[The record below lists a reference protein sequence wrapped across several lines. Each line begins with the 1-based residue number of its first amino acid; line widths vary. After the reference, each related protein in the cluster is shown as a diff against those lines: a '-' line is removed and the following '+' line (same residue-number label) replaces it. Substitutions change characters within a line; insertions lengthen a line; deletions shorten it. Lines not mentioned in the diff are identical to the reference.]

1 MGLSNYRP
9 CSRRARGGS
18 DVGNT
23 LIITVCSVTLELVLG
38 MLIAQAMYRAIF
50 ARTAIRASV
59 LVPYGAVTV
68 VAAFA
73 WRLAFDPATGFVN
86 NLFNFDTPLF
96 TTRWGSFL
104 VIILA
109 EVWKTTPF
117 IALLLLGGLALVP
130 DDLYKAAKVDGAS
143 SWQRFWKITLPLIRP
158 ALMVALLFRT
168 LDAFRIYDTVFIM
181 TRGANDTGTVSIL
194 GYEQL
199 VNRLN
204 LGLGSAV
211 SILIFFCVILIAVA
225 FTKFLGASPPAE
237 VDDHGTTH
245 TSRKGAVDHRDVV
258 VLFYALVPVI
268 WIMSLSL
275 KDPDHDRRREVPPD
289 QVHAGQLRLR
299 VQHGLLHLRA
309 AQLDRDRADRHGP
322 LADLRLD
329 GGLRDHAPGFP
340 GQGVHPGRRA
350 GHRDVPADLGGG
362 RPVRRLAAVGL
373 YDTWLGLILPYMSFA
388 LPLSIYT
395 LSAFFREIPWDL
407 EKAAQIDGASPLQ
420 AFRKVILPL
429 AMPGVFTAG
438 ILTFIAAWNDFLFAN
453 VLTSTDAS
461 RTAPVAL
468 AFFRGA
474 SQFTD
479 PSGAIAAG
487 AVVVTIPIL
496 IMVLIFQRRIVSG
509 LTAGAVKG

>member
-1 MGLSNYRP
+1 MSDVATVGTRPATTAPPATKGLTERAKAERKLAWMLCAPAVAVMAPRRGLPDRLRLLPLAAAPGPAVPRAGEWVGLSNYKAVLT
-9 CSRRARGGS
+9 SSTWWHA
-18 DVGNT
+18 VGNT

-143 SWQRFWKITLPLIRP
+143 AWQRFWKITLPLIRP

-168 LDAFRIYDTVFIM
+168 LDAFPHLRHRVHHDP
-181 TRGANDTGTVSIL
+181 RRQRHGTVSIL

-211 SILIFFCVILIAVA
+211 SILIFICVILIAVA
-225 FTKFLGASPPAE
+225 FTKFLGASPA
-237 VDDHGTTH
+237 
-245 TSRKGAVDHRDVV
+245 
-258 VLFYALVPVI
+258 
-268 WIMSLSL
+268 
-275 KDPDHDRRREVPPD
+275 
-289 QVHAGQLRLR
+289 
-299 VQHGLLHLRA
+299 
-309 AQLDRDRADRHGP
+309 
-322 LADLRLD
+322 
-329 GGLRDHAPGFP
+329 
-340 GQGVHPGRRA
+340 
-350 GHRDVPADLGGG
+350 
-362 RPVRRLAAVGL
+362 
-373 YDTWLGLILPYMSFA
+373 
-388 LPLSIYT
+388 
-395 LSAFFREIPWDL
+395 
-407 EKAAQIDGASPLQ
+407 
-420 AFRKVILPL
+420 
-429 AMPGVFTAG
+429 
-438 ILTFIAAWNDFLFAN
+438 
-453 VLTSTDAS
+453 
-461 RTAPVAL
+461 
-468 AFFRGA
+468 
-474 SQFTD
+474 
-479 PSGAIAAG
+479 
-487 AVVVTIPIL
+487 
-496 IMVLIFQRRIVSG
+496 QRR
-509 LTAGAVKG
+509 